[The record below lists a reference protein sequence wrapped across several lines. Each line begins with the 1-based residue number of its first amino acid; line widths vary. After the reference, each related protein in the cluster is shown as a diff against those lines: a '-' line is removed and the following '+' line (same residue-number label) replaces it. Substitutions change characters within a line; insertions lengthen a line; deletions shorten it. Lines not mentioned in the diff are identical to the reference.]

1 MLRIRLK
8 RMGAKNRPF
17 YRIVVTESGKARTG
31 PFVEQ
36 VGHYDPN
43 PDPSLLNIK
52 MERVEYW
59 VGKGAQPSGAVR
71 KLMKIRAGRK
81 TETVEAAEAAE

>member
-17 YRIVVTESGKARTG
+17 YRIVVTDSRKARTG
-31 PFVEQ
+31 PFVEE

-43 PDPSLLNIK
+43 REPSQLKIE

-59 VGKGAQPSGAVR
+59 VGKGAQPSASVR
-71 KLMKIRAGRK
+71 NLMKIGAAQKAG
-81 TETVEAAEAAE
+81 TAETAE